1 MSPFDASAPATMP
14 PSAPVALEDEVAEPE
29 VKELRPLTPPPRI
42 AREQR
47 EDSPHRIPSF
57 EFKFGALDLG
67 GDVKEMAKEAEKVAT
82 PVKVS
87 PPAVTVTRP
96 SFIETKKRPV
106 SSSSPAAK
114 VPFKSAGSD
123 LGPSS
128 PPQASGSTNTR
139 VRQRIS
145 REMIRET
152 IQQRKIDGT
161 LSRHDSSA
169 SGHILDAE
177 IPKRRP
183 TSVAIGTG
191 IGKDKDLPPPPPI
204 TPNLGNG
211 VPMAKAHTTDAP
223 AHRRASQPARPVM
236 MTRSKTQ
243 SAEEVIQSNVKDD
256 GFIKEPK
263 SALDRLMDGM
273 NSVALSTSPDRVR
286 AVFAKPISILQKPK
300 DSTLI
305 PPAPDHLSAP
315 ISPARATASASP
327 SPSASSSKVIVIATG
342 KEEKAV
348 GGKEKQRAVS
358 GKEGKGKERAVSGK
372 KEKKDKE
379 GKPRRKSRRSMSTG
393 DVAEESTPLKVIRH
407 SAQPRLTLGFN
418 DAESM
423 LDAFKDETDRI
434 GSEVSLLVRDRA
446 ELMAAPIQG

>member
-1 MSPFDASAPATMP
+1 MSPFDASAHAIMP
-14 PSAPVALEDEVAEPE
+14 PAAPVAVEEAVEEVEPE
-29 VKELRPLTPPPRI
+29 VSRPLTPPPRI
-42 AREQR
+42 ARETR

-57 EFKFGALDLG
+57 EFKFGDLDLG
-67 GDVKEMAKEAEKVAT
+67 GDVEEMAKEAEKVAT
-82 PVKVS
+82 PVKVA

-96 SFIETKKRPV
+96 SFIASNTRPV
-106 SSSSPAAK
+106 SSSSPVAK
-114 VPFKSAGSD
+114 VPIKS
-123 LGPSS
+123 LGGDVAPLS

-152 IQQRKIDGT
+152 IQQRMADGT
-161 LSRHDSSA
+161 LSRHASSA

-191 IGKDKDLPPPPPI
+191 IGKDKELPPPPPM
-204 TPNLGNG
+204 TPNLGI
-211 VPMAKAHTTDAP
+211 PMAKAHTTDGP
-223 AHRRASQPARPVM
+223 STRRASQPDRPVM
-236 MTRSKTQ
+236 MARSKTQ

-273 NSVALSTSPDRVR
+273 NNVALSTSPDRVR

-315 ISPARATASASP
+315 ISPSRATASSP
-327 SPSASSSKVIVIATG
+327 SPSASTTTTTPKTVIITPKAKEKG
-342 KEEKAV
+342 KE
-348 GGKEKQRAVS
+348 RAVS
-358 GKEGKGKERAVSGK
+358 GKEKERAVSGK
-372 KEKKDKE
+372 KEKKDKD

-393 DVAEESTPLKVIRH
+393 DVAEEGTPLKVIRH

-434 GSEVSLLVRDRA
+434 GSEVSISRIVR
-446 ELMAAPIQG
+446 GVS

>member
-1 MSPFDASAPATMP
+1 MPAA
-14 PSAPVALEDEVAEPE
+14 APVETEEEVVEHE
-29 VKELRPLTPPPRI
+29 VEELRPLTPPPQI
-42 AREQR
+42 AREKK

-67 GDVKEMAKEAEKVAT
+67 GDVEEIAKEAEKVAT

-96 SFIETKKRPV
+96 SHIETRTRPV
-106 SSSSPAAK
+106 SSSSPIAK
-114 VPFKSAGSD
+114 VATKPISGD
-123 LGPSS
+123 LGSSS

-152 IQQRKIDGT
+152 IQQRMADGT
-161 LSRHDSSA
+161 LSRHASSA

-191 IGKDKDLPPPPPI
+191 IGKDKDLPPPPPM

-223 AHRRASQPARPVM
+223 ATRRASQPSRPVM

-315 ISPARATASASP
+315 ISPSRATASASP
-327 SPSASSSKVIVIATG
+327 SPSASGSTSSTKAVVVVPTPTKG
-342 KEEKAV
+342 KE
-348 GGKEKQRAVS
+348 RAVS
-358 GKEGKGKERAVSGK
+358 GKEKEKERAVSGK

-393 DVAEESTPLKVIRH
+393 DVAEEGTPMKVIRH

-434 GSEVSLLVRDRA
+434 GSEVSRHRRFDRT
-446 ELMAAPIQG
+446 ELMIASIQDQGEEGGFKV

>member
-1 MSPFDASAPATMP
+1 MFSLPAIGLMSPFDASAPATMP
-14 PSAPVALEDEVAEPE
+14 SAAPVVEEEVAEE
-29 VKELRPLTPPPRI
+29 VEEEETRPLTPPPQIGRQT
-42 AREQR
+42 RK
-47 EDSPHRIPSF
+47 DSPHRIPSF
-57 EFKFGALDLG
+57 EFKFGDLDLG

-87 PPAVTVTRP
+87 SPPAVTVTRP
-96 SFIETKKRPV
+96 SFIATNTRPV
-106 SSSSPAAK
+106 SSSSPIAK
-114 VPFKSAGSD
+114 VAIKPATGD
-123 LGPSS
+123 LGPSA

-152 IQQRKIDGT
+152 IQQRMADGI
-161 LSRHDSSA
+161 LSRHASSA

-191 IGKDKDLPPPPPI
+191 IGKDKELPPPPPM
-204 TPNLGNG
+204 TPNLG

-223 AHRRASQPARPVM
+223 SARRASQPNRPVM
-236 MTRSKTQ
+236 MARSKTQ

-315 ISPARATASASP
+315 VSPSRATASSP
-327 SPSASSSKVIVIATG
+327 SPSASTTPKTVVVTPTAREKG
-342 KEEKAV
+342 KE
-348 GGKEKQRAVS
+348 RAVS
-358 GKEGKGKERAVSGK
+358 GKEKERAVSGK
-372 KEKKDKE
+372 KEKKDKD

-393 DVAEESTPLKVIRH
+393 DVAEEGTPLKVIRH

-434 GSEVSLLVRDRA
+434 GSEVSLDF
-446 ELMAAPIQG
+446 P